1 MANTT
6 KERILAIAPE
16 LATKIQDVLKQ
27 QTIVVGTVA
36 DDTTYTININSI
48 SYEVVSGTGATV
60 EEIIAAFE
68 VLLISIPDVA
78 ITFVGTTIYVT
89 GTADAI
95 SFTIIV
101 SDNLTL
107 TTVQEAKD
115 NNTLF
120 EIILEDVITQVT
132 ELAPVRFE
140 EEQERAQRYLAA
152 HLLTLTNTDPDSGDL
167 GKDFNK
173 EYVGDVQYHYESRE
187 LRSMEEAFFMRT
199 PYGEIFYDIYKRRY
213 FRFI

>member
-16 LATKIQDVLKQ
+16 LSSKITDVLKV
-27 QTIVVGTVA
+27 QTVVVGTLTNNA
-36 DDTTYTININSI
+36 TYVININGI
-48 SYEVVSGTGATV
+48 SYTVVSGATATIAA
-60 EEIIAAFE
+60 IIAAFG
-68 VLLISIPDVA
+68 VLLVDIPDVT
-78 ITFVGTTIYVT
+78 ITIVGDTIYIS
-89 GTADAI
+89 GTPDAL
-95 SFTIIV
+95 SFTLSV
-101 SDNLTL
+101 TANLTATL
-107 TTVQEAKD
+107 VAAAKD

-120 EIILEDVITQVT
+120 EIILADVIVQVT

>member
-60 EEIIAAFE
+60 EEIISAFE
-68 VLLISIPDVA
+68 ALLIDIPDVV

-89 GTADAI
+89 GTPDAI
-95 SFTIIV
+95 SFTAIV

-107 TTVQEAKD
+107 ATVQEAKD

-152 HLLTLTNTDPDSGDL
+152 HLLTLTNIDPDSGDL